1 MKRLLF
7 VVSAL
12 LICLAMVLPVSAASQ
27 AEQLRT
33 EAVVSRDGSC
43 RAVIT
48 ASVIYEEAVASPV
61 FPVPAGAEN
70 ITLNGSPATVYMAAS
85 SRMVSLKDVTRGKP
99 GSYSFSVS
107 YSLPA
112 VVESTGNGMDL
123 SLELLS
129 GFPYPVKDL
138 HVLVQLPGDV
148 TGTPVFS
155 SGYHQ
160 QSVRDLLEVTVDGR
174 NVTAVS
180 TEVLKD
186 HETLSLTMSVDP
198 KLFPKTA
205 TTARMLSIMDLV
217 VAASLLLAVAFYV
230 ITMRPKIPWRASRP
244 AAPDGITAGEVTLW
258 LTGGHL
264 DLSMLV
270 VTWAQLGYIRIQV
283 EPSGRVLL
291 HKRMDMGNERSPFEN
306 RCYKELFGR
315 RRLIDGTGTH
325 YAKLCRSVMY
335 KSPQIKEVYR
345 PESGHPL
352 VFRGLCV
359 LSALLNGFNMAGV
372 LVPHSVF
379 WMAVLTGVVGVF
391 ALLLQSGGRSLM
403 LRSRRPAWVALGC
416 AVAWL
421 VLGIVSGA
429 WLGAL
434 AMAAFQ
440 FLSGM
445 ALGYGG
451 RRTELGQQ
459 AFSQLLGLRRFMGRV
474 SKRELQMLLKANP
487 GYFHELAPYALA
499 LGVDKTF
506 ARRFGRLRLP
516 ECTYLIAGQ
525 QRQMTA
531 TEWAQM
537 LRATVDALERR
548 ARWLPIER
556 SLGKVR

>member
-1 MKRLLF
+1 MRRFLL

-12 LICLAMVLPVSAASQ
+12 LIGIMMALPVSAASQ
-27 AEQLRT
+27 AGQVRT
-33 EAVVSRDGSC
+33 ETVVSRDGGS
-43 RAVIT
+43 RTIIT
-48 ASVIYEEAVASPV
+48 ATVEYEDAVASPV
-61 FPVPAGAEN
+61 YPVPSGAEN

-99 GSYSFSVS
+99 GSYSFSIS

-112 VVESTGNGMDL
+112 VVESTEDGMLL

-129 GFPYPVKDL
+129 GFPYPVEAL

-155 SGYHQ
+155 SSYHQ
-160 QSVRDLLEVTVDGR
+160 EGVRDLLELTVEGR
-174 NVTAVS
+174 NITAVAS
-180 TEVLKD
+180 QMLKD
-186 HETLSLTMSVDP
+186 HETMTMTMSVDP
-198 KLFPKTA
+198 KMFPQTA

-217 VAASLLLAVAFYV
+217 VAASLLVAVVFYV
-230 ITMRPKIPWRASRP
+230 IWMWPRIPLRGTRP

-270 VTWAQLGYIRIQV
+270 VTWAQLGYLRIQV

-306 RCYKELFGR
+306 RCYQELFGR
-315 RRLIDGTGTH
+315 RRLVDGTGPH
-325 YAKLCRSVMY
+325 YAKLCRSTMNR
-335 KSPQIKEVYR
+335 SPRSKEVYR
-345 PESGHPL
+345 QKSGSPW
-352 VFRGLCV
+352 VFRGLCC
-359 LSALLNGFNMAGV
+359 LSALLNGFNMAGK

-379 WMAVLTGVVGVF
+379 WMAVITGIVGVF

-403 LRSRRPAWVALGC
+403 LRSRRPAWIALGC
-416 AVAWL
+416 TVVWL
-421 VLGIVSGA
+421 VLGILSGT

-434 AMAAFQ
+434 GMAAFQ
-440 FLSGM
+440 FLAGI

-451 RRTELGQQ
+451 KRTELGQQ
-459 AFSQLLGLRRFMGRV
+459 ALTQLLGLRRFMGRV
-474 SKRELQMLLKANP
+474 SKRELQQLLKANP
-487 GYFHELAPYALA
+487 SYFHELAPYALA

-516 ECTYLIAGQ
+516 ECTYLIVGQ

-531 TEWAQM
+531 SEWAQM
-537 LRATVDALERR
+537 LRSTVDALEAR
-548 ARWLPIER
+548 ARRLPLER
-556 SLGKVR
+556 LLGKR